1 VLPLCATRSALIMF
15 PLDSFMR
22 GHLAQ
27 PSRRPRCGTG
37 VQTPIGLGA
46 PLLPVPLGHMPI
58 CNSFVPSR
66 GLRQSDPFC
75 HPIYFPLWLMVYL
88 SHHKKKFDRGICR
101 DYISVFELPSISHL
115 LFADNKLLFLEV
127 SQGQAQ
133 VINRVIKPS
142 KMFHVV

>member
-15 PLDSFMR
+15 LLDYFMR

-37 VQTPIGLGA
+37 VQTPVGLGA

-88 SHHKKKFDRGICR
+88 SHRKKKFDMGICR
-101 DYISVFELPSISHL
+101 DYISVFELLVYPT
-115 LFADNKLLFLEV
+115 FFLPIT
-127 SQGQAQ
+127 SYSSLKCL
-133 VINRVIKPS
+133 RVKH
-142 KMFHVV
+142 K